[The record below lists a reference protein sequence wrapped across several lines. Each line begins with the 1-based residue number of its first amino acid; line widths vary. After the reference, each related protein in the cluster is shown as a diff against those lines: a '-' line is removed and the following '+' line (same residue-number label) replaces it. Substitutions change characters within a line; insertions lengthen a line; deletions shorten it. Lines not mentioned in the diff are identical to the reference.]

1 MTASEKKTF
10 YLHLI
15 YSFFDGIIVGVLA
28 LNEFVLLKSMRAS
41 NYEIATLV
49 QFTVILLL
57 FANFINEMIKRSRNK
72 KRMLRYMAIFT
83 RLPLFLMFFFPDNAS
98 EIANSHYHLLFLSVF
113 FMYYLADPFILPTIS
128 LFLKTSYSHENFG
141 RLYSYAS
148 TLNKVIILIATFLF
162 GLLLDFDM
170 FAFRY
175 IYPIIGSLGII
186 SVFVLTLIDYQE
198 PENSWIRT
206 KFIDSVKESFKIM
219 FRILKENA
227 AFTHFQIA
235 FMIYGFVWIGT
246 MAAINIFFDEVLDLN
261 YSSVA
266 FYKNSYNTIA
276 IVILPYFGKIIGKL
290 DPRKFGIY
298 SFASLMF
305 FLLFMLLTEYFPYY
319 ITVFGLKIYYLLI
332 FSYIFYGIFAATM
345 ALLWYIGSAYF
356 CKKEETANYQ
366 AVHLTLT
373 GVRGA
378 FAPVLGMLVYETLSF
393 TGVFG
398 IGILMMI
405 ASMFVLYFSLKKYPV
420 LRINN

>member
-15 YSFFDGIIVGVLA
+15 YSFLDGIIVGVLA
-28 LNEFVLLKSMRAS
+28 LNEFVLLKSLRAS

-57 FANFINEMIKRSRNK
+57 FANFINELIKRSRNK
-72 KRMLRYMAIFT
+72 KRMLKYMAFFT
-83 RLPLFLMFFFPDNAS
+83 RLPLLLMFFFPQNAN
-98 EIANSHYHLLFLSVF
+98 EIANSHYHLLFLGVF

-128 LFLKTSYSHENFG
+128 LFLKTSYSHQNFG
-141 RLYSYAS
+141 KLYSYAS
-148 TLNKVIILIATFLF
+148 TLNKIVILFATFMF

-175 IYPIIGSLGII
+175 IYPVIGILGII
-186 SVFVLTLIDYQE
+186 SVFTLTQIDYHE
-198 PENSWIRT
+198 PENLWVKT
-206 KFIDSVKESFKIM
+206 KFIDSVKDSFKVM
-219 FRILKENA
+219 FRILKENL
-227 AFTHFQIA
+227 AFSHFQIA

-246 MAAINIFFDEVLDLN
+246 MAAINIFFDEVLNLN

-276 IVILPYFGKIIGKL
+276 IVILPFFGKIIGKL

-298 SFASLMF
+298 SFASLLL

-319 ITVFGLKIYYLLI
+319 ITIFGLKIYYLLI
-332 FSYIFYGIFAATM
+332 LSYTFYGIFAATM

-378 FAPVLGMLVYETLSF
+378 FAPILGMIVYETFSF

-398 IGILMMI
+398 IGIAMML
-405 ASMFVLYFSLKKYPV
+405 ASIGVLFYSLKKIPKV
-420 LRINN
+420 VINN